1 MWTPGCAPPSSATG
15 EEAETGCG
23 KPSKTNDG
31 RETTRDG
38 PRTHLEGVAAAAAA
52 EHDGRP
58 AGDLAEDVVVI
69 RGRGVEAALCHKGL
83 GLNVRE
89 RRTDLSGRRRDV
101 KKKRGK
107 EE

>member
-1 MWTPGCAPPSSATG
+1 VRRHPAQLERKRKRVW
-15 EEAETGCG
+15 ETLEDKRRKG
-23 KPSKTNDG
+23 K
-31 RETTRDG
+31 TRDG

-101 KKKRGK
+101 KKKGGK